1 MKIFEKIIAR
11 EIPAYIIWEDEK
23 HIAFLDI
30 KPINPGHLLIVP
42 KKVVG
47 DVLDMN
53 NQEYTDLFLK
63 AKNLAVS
70 LRKAT
75 NAKRIGYVVEGFGVE
90 HVHIHLIPINA
101 IYELDHRRA
110 YNASK
115 EELEE
120 MAENIKN
127 AIK

>member
-1 MKIFEKIIAR
+1 LQVK
-11 EIPAYIIWEDEK
+11 
-23 HIAFLDI
+23 
-30 KPINPGHLLIVP
+30 
-42 KKVVG
+42 
-47 DVLDMN
+47 
-53 NQEYTDLFLK
+53 DL
-63 AKNLAVS
+63 AIS

-115 EELEE
+115 EDLEE

>member
-1 MKIFEKIIAR
+1 MTIFEKIIAR
-11 EIPAYIIWEDEK
+11 EIPAYIVWEDEK

-47 DVLDMN
+47 DILDMN
-53 NQEYTDLFLK
+53 NQEYTDLFLQ
-63 AKNLAVS
+63 AKDLAIS

-110 YNASK
+110 YNTSK

>member
-1 MKIFEKIIAR
+1 MTIFEKIIAR

>member
-1 MKIFEKIIAR
+1 MTIFEKIIAR
-11 EIPAYIIWEDEK
+11 EIPAYIVWEDEK

-53 NQEYTDLFLK
+53 NQEYTDIFLQ
-63 AKNLAVS
+63 AKDLAIS

>member
-1 MKIFEKIIAR
+1 MTIFEKIIAH
-11 EIPAYIIWEDEK
+11 EIPAYIVWEDEK

-47 DVLDMN
+47 DILDMN
-53 NQEYTDLFLK
+53 NQEYTDLFLQ
-63 AKNLAVS
+63 AKDLAIS

-110 YNASK
+110 YNTSK